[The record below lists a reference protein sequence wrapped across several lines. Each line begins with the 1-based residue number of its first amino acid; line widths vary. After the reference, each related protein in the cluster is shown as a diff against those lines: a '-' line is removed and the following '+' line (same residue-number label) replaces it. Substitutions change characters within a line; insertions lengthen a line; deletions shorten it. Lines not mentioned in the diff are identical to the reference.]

1 MNEQEREAGP
11 GKGKASP
18 GKGTRR
24 RTPDQPCLNCG
35 DPTYAT
41 YCPRCGQAKRTV
53 NVSVGAMV
61 MEVLEDQLILSRALP
76 RTLLLL
82 LTRPGRLTAEYV
94 EGRIVRYIAPFR
106 LYLVSSVLFFLAL
119 SFWSSRL
126 LEDAR
131 FDDGAPDRIGA
142 EGADAARDA
151 MAQIDTTDLP
161 PEARAALATAQ
172 TALAETEAAQDT
184 AQAAAAEREAVAP
197 GQLQPWAR
205 NLQVSTGNAAR
216 DSMFRARIVERY
228 GYMPPAQALREFLP
242 DYISYVPH
250 TVFLLLPFFAL
261 LLKLLYVRR
270 GRYYSEHFVFALHT
284 HAFVFLMFLIM
295 LLASHWIVTTA
306 LSIWIVV
313 YIWMAMKRVYAQ
325 GWFRTTVKY
334 WILGFVY
341 FVLLNVALA
350 FTIFPTLLL

>member
-1 MNEQEREAGP
+1 MNEQAPKNG
-11 GKGKASP
+11 P

-35 DPTYAT
+35 DPTYAV
-41 YCPRCGQAKRTV
+41 YCPQCGQAKRTV

-94 EGRIVRYIAPFR
+94 EGRVVRYIAPFR

-131 FDDGAPDRIGA
+131 FGDGAPDRIGA
-142 EGADAARDA
+142 EGAEAARDA
-151 MAQIDTTDLP
+151 MAQIDTTELP

-172 TALAETEAAQDT
+172 TALAETEVAQD
-184 AQAAAAEREAVAP
+184 AAESAAAAAERDAVAP

-205 NLQVSTGNAAR
+205 NLEVSTGNAAR
-216 DSMFRARIVERY
+216 DSMFRARIIERY
-228 GYMPPAQALREFLP
+228 GTMPPAQALREFLP

-250 TVFLLLPFFAL
+250 TVFLLLPIFAL

-295 LLASHWIVTTA
+295 LLARHWIVTTV
-306 LSIWIVV
+306 LCIWIVV

-341 FVLLNVALA
+341 FVLLNIGLA